1 MFTDSFQELEQKQEE
16 ADSRKAADRLKTTMV
31 YNNARAET
39 KMESDCVYGHRQPRI
54 VWRLNPWANRATG
67 D

>member
-1 MFTDSFQELEQKQEE
+1 MFTDSFQEQKKKLEE

-39 KMESDCVYGHRQPRI
+39 KMERVTVCMPTDNHVLS
-54 VWRLNPWANRATG
+54 G